1 MNEYG
6 ELIVNLYLLEDV
18 YLKDVN
24 DKVSKF
30 LNYIMGNSQYLSE
43 IHKAKCVYK
52 GYSYSTLYPIES
64 DKIYKANDIYRIMIR
79 SYDFNFLKEMK
90 DAIHGATNGTFQ
102 EIGSELNVYEHKK
115 INKVTN
121 ITPAVYTIK
130 KNGKYTCWTKKD
142 TESNVEKAIFNNM
155 IKKYNYINKTNFDF
169 RREDIIDRVEIINNI
184 AITMNYK
191 GIKLLGYKYNIYFKE
206 NSFAQEMANF
216 ITVTGL
222 LEKNSS
228 LGCGFIKAYY
238 K

>member
-30 LNYIMGNSQYLSE
+30 FNYIMGNSQYLSE
-43 IHKAKCVYK
+43 IHKAKCV
-52 GYSYSTLYPIES
+52 
-64 DKIYKANDIYRIMIR
+64 
-79 SYDFNFLKEMK
+79 
-90 DAIHGATNGTFQ
+90 
-102 EIGSELNVYEHKK
+102 
-115 INKVTN
+115 
-121 ITPAVYTIK
+121 
-130 KNGKYTCWTKKD
+130 
-142 TESNVEKAIFNNM
+142 
-155 IKKYNYINKTNFDF
+155 
-169 RREDIIDRVEIINNI
+169 
-184 AITMNYK
+184 YK

-228 LGCGFIKAYY
+228 LECGFVKAYY